1 MLGRVEAEAFRMQD
15 QQAQFV
21 TNDESDAPN
30 RLVPVTL
37 QASRSDC
44 INQSMIMIESQLLCH
59 SDVKFYFSL

>member
-15 QQAQFV
+15 QQAHYV

-37 QASRSDC
+37 QPSRSDC
-44 INQSMIMIESQLLCH
+44 INQSMIMIGSQLLCH
-59 SDVKFYFSL
+59 SDVRFYFNL